1 LDFMEE
7 EQKRQMT
14 IKAAN
19 ISLYYEQGNVPYV
32 INLIDTPGHIDFT
45 GKVTRSLR
53 AIDGAVVVVDAVE
66 GVMTQTETVTRQAL
80 EERVRPVLYINKIDR
95 LITELRLTPDEVQAA
110 LGRVIKDFNDL
121 IDMHGEPEFK
131 DRWKVNAAANNVAF
145 GSAKHRW
152 GFTVELAQK
161 KGIRFSDIVEAYNKD
176 KVDQL
181 RANLPLH
188 EAILNMVVEH
198 MPPPH
203 VAQKYRIPRVWH
215 GDLNSEVGRAMIECD
230 DNGPAVMFVSNITV
244 DPQAGVVA
252 TGRLFSGTL
261 DEGEQV
267 YLVNSKAEGRVQQVC
282 IYMGPYREIVG
293 SLLAGNIPA
302 VLGLGNA
309 RIGETISE
317 LKGMVPFEAVRYVT
331 EPVMTIAV
339 EPRFNRDLPRLVDV
353 LTKLSIEDPNLVT
366 KIDQESGEYLISGMG
381 QVHLEIAQTL
391 ITKTGLEIITSQP
404 TVIYRESI
412 RSSAGPFTAK
422 SPNKHNRVSMSVEPL
437 QPEVIEK
444 IRSGELNENLDRRS
458 MAKMLRDLGWDTDES
473 KNVWSIDEHGCV
485 LVDRTKGV
493 QYLNEVKDYVISG
506 FTYAVDDGPL
516 TREFARGVKVNLERA
531 ELHSDPVH
539 RGPAQVIPMT
549 RYAIFAGILSA
560 EPMLLEP
567 VMRLDAKSP
576 MDLVGAVTK
585 IVAGRRGQV
594 LSLQQ
599 RGYVGEVVAE
609 MPASETFDLSEV
621 LRSSTS
627 GRAFWSLS
635 FSRWAP
641 IPSTILPRLIEEIR
655 KRKGLSPEPP
665 KASEFIEKE

>member
-19 ISLYYEQGNVPYV
+19 ISLYYEQGDVPYV